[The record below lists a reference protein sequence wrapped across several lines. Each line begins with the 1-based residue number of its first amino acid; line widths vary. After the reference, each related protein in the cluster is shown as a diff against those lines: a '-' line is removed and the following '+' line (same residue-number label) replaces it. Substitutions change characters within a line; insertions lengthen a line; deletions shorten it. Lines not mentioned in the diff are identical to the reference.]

1 MKTFFLSGALV
12 FGLAFPAMS
21 QQVDVPEPTFMQIPG
36 VQAYQIRFKG
46 RDPFLSS
53 TSSFKA
59 TQVSIA
65 ELEFH
70 GVLKMGSTSVAIFN
84 WRGNTTA
91 RYLLK
96 QRKLYSGL
104 GDAVDGVV
112 GDITDT
118 EVILSQG
125 SLKIP
130 FPREQRRP

>member
-1 MKTFFLSGALV
+1 MKTLFLSGAMI
-12 FGLAFPAMS
+12 FGLIFPAVA
-21 QQVDVPEPTFMQIPG
+21 QQVDVPEPAFMQMPG
-36 VQAYQIRFKG
+36 AQAYQIRFKG
-46 RDPFLSS
+46 RDPFLSGS
-53 TSSFKA
+53 ASFKS

-70 GVLKMGSTSVAIFN
+70 GVLKMGSSSVAIFN
-84 WRGNTTA
+84 WRGNSTA

-96 QRKLYSGL
+96 QRKLVSGS